1 MEKQEQYTVDAPEY
15 TKFTLRLPTN
25 LLTWFRQQAKAE
37 HRKITGEMVLAL
49 EAWRLSKEISILDED
64 KSELFDFAGN
74 IKND

>member
-1 MEKQEQYTVDAPEY
+1 MEKQERYTVDAPEHA
-15 TKFTLRLPTN
+15 KFTLRLPTE

-49 EAWRLSKEISILDED
+49 EAWRLSRENSIPIFSYEYDKE
-64 KSELFDFAGN
+64 GN

>member
-15 TKFTLRLPTN
+15 AKFTLRLPTD

-37 HRKITGEMVLAL
+37 RRKITGEMVLAL
-49 EAWRLSKEISILDED
+49 EAWRLSKKNSDLPIFSYQYD
-64 KSELFDFAGN
+64 KAGN

>member
-15 TKFTLRLPTN
+15 TKFTLRLPAE

-37 HRKITGEMVLAL
+37 RRKITGEMVLAL
-49 EAWRLSKEISILDED
+49 EAWRLSKKNFDPSIFSYQYD
-64 KSELFDFAGN
+64 KSGN